1 MRKSVYCL
9 GAVIFYLVVQHKYRV
24 LIGKTVFFFFFVV
37 VVVVVVVCLFVFY
50 LGYHI
55 KGIKMLSMLWS
66 KLLDG
71 ATWIAIVIYLE
82 IMMITH
88 RAICNSKILPC
99 MKFSYTFHS
108 SR

>member
-24 LIGKTVFFFFFVV
+24 LIGKTVFVFF
-37 VVVVVVVCLFVFY
+37 VVVVVCLFVFY

-71 ATWIAIVIYLE
+71 VT
-82 IMMITH
+82 
-88 RAICNSKILPC
+88 
-99 MKFSYTFHS
+99 
-108 SR
+108 